1 MLSVL
6 ADQTG
11 VKSALEVIG
20 ERLPGPVASSP
31 HGAVGNDPGERSNT
45 LPASSSPPFLH
56 THTKHN
62 THTNSPEPGRAQE
75 SVAWGRLE
83 GKPGMEY
90 VILGN
95 VGWPSWQP
103 VDSPPT
109 HPPTHPP
116 TLHLQNPPN
125 THTHIHILS
134 HTHQSPAEA
143 PPTWP
148 RLSHCSSVIHRVP
161 KPAALLKPR
170 KSKAWPRFKQQ
181 CSWDLLHFRQTALSV
196 SLAINSLGGCLP

>member
-20 ERLPGPVASSP
+20 ERLPEPVTSSP

-45 LPASSSPPFLH
+45 LPASSSPPFLR

-62 THTNSPEPGRAQE
+62 THTNSPEPGGAQE
-75 SVAWGRLE
+75 SVAWGRLQ

-95 VGWPSWQP
+95 VG
-103 VDSPPT
+103 
-109 HPPTHPP
+109 
-116 TLHLQNPPN
+116 
-125 THTHIHILS
+125 
-134 HTHQSPAEA
+134 
-143 PPTWP
+143 
-148 RLSHCSSVIHRVP
+148 
-161 KPAALLKPR
+161 
-170 KSKAWPRFKQQ
+170 
-181 CSWDLLHFRQTALSV
+181 
-196 SLAINSLGGCLP
+196 